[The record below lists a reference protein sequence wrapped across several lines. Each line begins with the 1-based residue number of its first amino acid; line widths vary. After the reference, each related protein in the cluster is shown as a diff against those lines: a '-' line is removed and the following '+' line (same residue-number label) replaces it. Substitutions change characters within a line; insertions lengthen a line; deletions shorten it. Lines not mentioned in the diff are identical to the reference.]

1 MKHQEEFPMSDTNKP
16 EAASMQEQFTNLLE
30 NFKIP
35 GVDVRDIL
43 DSHKKNIDSLT
54 EASRITAQGAT
65 AVFQR
70 QQEILRNALE
80 QAAAMARELAA
91 TGSPQEI
98 AAAQQELFKKALET
112 GLANARG
119 LAEMVEKSNREAF
132 EVIQRRM
139 AEGLEEIRRSLPRSK
154 GTPAT

>member
-1 MKHQEEFPMSDTNKP
+1 MSDTNRP
-16 EAASMQEQFTNLLE
+16 EAASMQEQFTKLLE

-35 GVDVRDIL
+35 GVDLQAIL
-43 DSHKKNIDSLT
+43 DSHKKNIDALADT
-54 EASRITAQGAT
+54 TRVATQGAT
-65 AVFQR
+65 AVVQR
-70 QQEILRNALE
+70 QQEILRDALE
-80 QAAAMARELAA
+80 RAAAMARELAA

-112 GLANARG
+112 GLANARE

-139 AEGLEEIRRSLPRSK
+139 TEGFETIRRSLPGSK
-154 GTPAT
+154 GTART

>member
-1 MKHQEEFPMSDTNKP
+1 MSDTNKP
-16 EAASMQEQFTNLLE
+16 EAASMQEQFTKLLE

-35 GVDVRDIL
+35 EVDVQAIL
-43 DSHKKNIDSLT
+43 DSHKKNIDSLA
-54 EASRITAQGAT
+54 EATRITTQGAA
-65 AVFQR
+65 AVYQR

-98 AAAQQELFKKALET
+98 AAAQQKLFEKAIET
-112 GLANARG
+112 GLANARE

-139 AEGLEEIRRSLPRSK
+139 TEGFEEIRRSLPGSK
-154 GTPAT
+154 GAPGT

>member
-1 MKHQEEFPMSDTNKP
+1 MKPQQEFPMSGTNKP
-16 EAASMQEQFTNLLE
+16 EAASMQEQFTKLLE

-35 GVDVRDIL
+35 GVDVRAIL
-43 DSHKKNIDSLT
+43 DSHKKNFDSLT
-54 EASRITAQGAT
+54 EAMRITTVGAT

-80 QAAAMARELAA
+80 QAAAMARDLAA
-91 TGSPQEI
+91 TGSPQEV
-98 AAAQQELFKKALET
+98 AASQQELFKKALET
-112 GLANARG
+112 GLANARE

-139 AEGLEEIRRSLPRSK
+139 TEGLEEIRRSLPRSK
-154 GTPAT
+154 GAAAT